1 MCILKIT
8 DDDDNTTSYSLKDY
22 SILENDNELLLTL
35 NSDDKIIKY
44 AIRSDTRE
52 PNLSSIKQFITQ
64 QLDCAFSNEE
74 AFVVSEYL
82 QRMYIFIGSDDDRRQ
97 FTANRV
103 E

>member
-52 PNLSSIKQFITQ
+52 PNLSWIKQFITQ